1 MQSKF
6 KLQRRLLDAIT
17 VSQRSR
23 LWSNLN
29 ENEQIDLLEH
39 VIKDEAMAVE
49 FWNTL
54 DHDKRCLI
62 IDQLSEE
69 HIIKLF
75 TMMKDLENRTALYM
89 MLNAEYK
96 KKCQKILTKE
106 EAEELFLFGHF
117 EEREFT
123 SKTSREFIDTLLND
137 YYSQNNQVVPF
148 DKIEGGYV

>member
-1 MQSKF
+1 M
-6 KLQRRLLDAIT
+6 
-17 VSQRSR
+17 
-23 LWSNLN
+23 
-29 ENEQIDLLEH
+29 
-39 VIKDEAMAVE
+39 IKDDAMAVE

-62 IDQLSEE
+62 IDQLTEE

-75 TMMKDLENRTALYM
+75 TVMKDLENRTALYM
-89 MLNAEYK
+89 MLNIDFK

-117 EEREFT
+117 EEREFS